1 MILIKPGAIFQGSGI
16 LKSAVTC
23 QDEAG
28 YIVYRFAMEAG
39 VSPNVMRVCDH
50 CGSYLRARHCGDHL
64 YMVWCE
70 HCGIV
75 ALTTAKTEDEAA
87 CKTLGS

>member
-1 MILIKPGAIFQGSGI
+1 MILIKPGAIFQGGGI
-16 LKSAVTC
+16 LKSVVTG
-23 QDEAG
+23 QDDAG
-28 YIVYRFAMEAG
+28 YIVYRFAMEAS

-70 HCGIV
+70 HFGIV